1 MTIGEKIEK
10 FFVETDWKKVDRN
23 IKKTFKK
30 IQVAVEEQ
38 KRKYEKKLKEKSD
51 K

>member
-10 FFVETDWKKVDRN
+10 FFVETDWKKVDTT

-30 IQVAVEEQ
+30 IQTAVEEQ
-38 KRKYEKKLKEKSD
+38 KKAYEKRNKK
-51 K
+51 